1 MSEEKGNL
9 VPLKDVITSLLQDSR
24 LPFNPAD
31 AQIWEV
37 WQEVVG
43 QAIASHAHP
52 AWIKN
57 ARLRILVSDPI
68 WIQELE
74 FLSNDIKAKLNQK
87 LGRNAVG
94 TIEFRLGTR

>member
-57 ARLRILVSDPI
+57 AHLRILVSDPI
-68 WIQELE
+68 WIQELN

-87 LGRNAVG
+87 LGRNAVES
-94 TIEFRLGTR
+94 IEFKLGTK

>member
-1 MSEEKGNL
+1 MAQEKGNL
-9 VPLKDVITSLLQDSR
+9 VPLKDVITSLLQDPR

-31 AQIWEV
+31 SQIWDI

-57 ARLRILVSDPI
+57 AHLRVTVSDPI
-68 WIQELE
+68 WIQELQ
-74 FLSNDIKAKLNQK
+74 FLGKDIKTKLNQK
-87 LGRNAVG
+87 LGRDAVD
-94 TIEFRLGTR
+94 TIEFKLGSR

>member
-1 MSEEKGNL
+1 MSQEKGNL

-31 AQIWEV
+31 SQIWDV
-37 WQEVVG
+37 WQDVVG

-57 ARLRILVSDPI
+57 AHLRVTVSDPI
-68 WIQELE
+68 WIQELQ
-74 FLSNDIKAKLNQK
+74 FLGKDIKTKLNQK
-87 LGRNAVG
+87 LGRDAVD
-94 TIEFRLGTR
+94 TIEFKLGSR